1 MGGWGGTTLV
11 LVVILFNLK
20 INYHSDSNGQL
31 NLRDLTSNF
40 PGITGIAWISLNSLV
55 RRA

>member
-1 MGGWGGTTLV
+1 M

-31 NLRDLTSNF
+31 NLRNQISHPISQESLAL
-40 PGITGIAWISLNSLV
+40 PGFL
-55 RRA
+55 